1 LYVWWFINPLNT
13 GLHQAFSQ
21 SPKRGRPILVQRY
34 IYSKVGGS
42 RKRSSICS
50 KLGRN
55 FSNTLGF
62 VSTEFVRY
70 CAAMLLYLTTT
81 FSFSQV
87 NHQIDQNV
95 KCIIIMRIEAISF
108 QIY

>member
-34 IYSKVGGS
+34 IYSKAGS
-42 RKRSSICS
+42 RKRSSGKPLKFTLLHVSICS

-62 VSTEFVRY
+62 VSTEFVPL
-70 CAAMLLYLTTT
+70 CFFT
-81 FSFSQV
+81 
-87 NHQIDQNV
+87 
-95 KCIIIMRIEAISF
+95 
-108 QIY
+108 